1 MSGALGAGYHPPQSK
16 DIPIELNLH
25 LLKDK
30 PNAAGIMSSKFVG
43 EPPMILA
50 NAVTFSL
57 KKALYAA
64 RKDSGDSGYFQLD
77 IPATPEKLQMLC
89 GVTPSELIGSLGA

>member
-1 MSGALGAGYHPPQSK
+1 
-16 DIPIELNLH
+16 
-25 LLKDK
+25 
-30 PNAAGIMSSKFVG
+30 
-43 EPPMILA
+43 MILA